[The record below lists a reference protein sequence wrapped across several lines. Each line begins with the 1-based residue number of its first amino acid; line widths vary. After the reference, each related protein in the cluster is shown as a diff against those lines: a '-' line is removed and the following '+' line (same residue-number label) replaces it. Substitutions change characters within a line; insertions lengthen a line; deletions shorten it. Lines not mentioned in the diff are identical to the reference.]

1 MKIADLI
8 KTYHLEELLKLAS
21 GECNNDISDSL
32 LFILDDNKCVKEEHK
47 KFCKNNKNRNG
58 EKILQIL

>member
-32 LFILDDNKCVKEEHK
+32 LFILDDNKCIKEEYK
-47 KFCKNNKNRNG
+47 NFYKNNKNRKG
-58 EKILQIL
+58 EKI